1 VSHVDKG
8 QYKGTCQTC
17 GKPVRTR
24 GVGTVWR
31 HRTVAGVVCGGS
43 NAYSVEVAAEIR
55 AYEAERAR
63 PMVEWLLS
71 SSDGAVGA

>member
-1 VSHVDKG
+1 MSHIDRG

-31 HRTVAGVVCGGS
+31 HRNAAGNECSGS
-43 NAYSVEVAAEIR
+43 NAHSRETVEDIKQ
-55 AYEAERAR
+55 YQAERAAAVVA
-63 PMVEWLLS
+63 MG
-71 SSDGAVGA
+71 GA